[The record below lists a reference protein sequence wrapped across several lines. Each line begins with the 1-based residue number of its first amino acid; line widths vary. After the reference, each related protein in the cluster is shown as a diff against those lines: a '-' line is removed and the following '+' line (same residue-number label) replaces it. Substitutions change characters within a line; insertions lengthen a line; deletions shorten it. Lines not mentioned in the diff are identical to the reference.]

1 MRTCNSRMHVIQHD
15 FNIIRQMFIYVDRF
29 KKSNEINDSLGCRPV
44 AQLQR
49 SPPVGPVFNGW
60 DLEKTGLRWDRAP
73 PDLVRQV
80 ATDGAQPSCALRVCQ
95 IRTLDIQEPLNVARR
110 ELWWPWCL
118 ATMQPLPKSSIQ
130 GKKRQTIK
138 SALYQQKEFLTVP
151 LGASQTAPSV
161 AKTVAHNTPVCCRN
175 NFCSSQI
182 VEISTLNA
190 MIQKCWNWPF
200 PESLGASCATAGRA
214 IAQLPPGQRNLDR
227 KSNVIWSW
235 LCYPGRR

>member
-29 KKSNEINDSLGCRPV
+29 KKWNEINDSLGCRPV

-80 ATDGAQPSCALRVCQ
+80 ATDEAQPSCALRVCQ

-130 GKKRQTIK
+130 GKKGKQLNQLCINKKNSSQYPWVLHKRPPRLPKQLLTIPLCAAETI
-138 SALYQQKEFLTVP
+138 SALAKSLKFP
-151 LGASQTAPSV
+151 LRTQWS
-161 AKTVAHNTPVCCRN
+161 RN
-175 NFCSSQI
+175 
-182 VEISTLNA
+182 VET
-190 MIQKCWNWPF
+190 
-200 PESLGASCATAGRA
+200 GRSPNPWGLVV
-214 IAQLPPGQRNLDR
+214 LPPA
-227 KSNVIWSW
+227 V
-235 LCYPGRR
+235 P